1 MKARIPAMRRGLLP
15 AAILTALVP
24 ASAAFAQDGAASGA
38 TTLDRIEVTGSR
50 IRKVDVE
57 TAQPILSISRADIE
71 NQGFQSVGDILQNI
85 AVTGSPALSRSSPLN
100 AGESPGG
107 TYVDL
112 RNLGPERTLVLL
124 NGRRLGVNNDG
135 LQDLATIPS
144 SMVER
149 IEVLKDGASALYGSD
164 AVAGVINVITRRNF
178 DGAEANAYIGQYGEG
193 DGQTQS
199 FDFTIGS
206 VGERSAITFGVQYDE
221 EKPVWARDRWWA
233 LDTYPG
239 PAALEPYS
247 WTMVGARGNIRN
259 PDQPNARAPDAWLV
273 LRDGGDPTNLGDYRA
288 QLDPFD
294 GEYGDSSRAA
304 EQMMVKTGMERLSL
318 FTSASFDLT
327 DNTRFVTDASFNRR
341 ETSVQVAGY
350 PYQSAN
356 VDVQTP
362 ISADSYFN
370 PTGEVLNFRRRGWE
384 VPRTTDRKLDT
395 YRFSGIFEGT
405 FDFGDRFLDW
415 NAGYL
420 YTRGD
425 ATIRARGDFNKLAV
439 AQAVG
444 PSFLNADGVVQC
456 GTPDAPISLG
466 DCIPWSPVLSEG
478 PNSLANPDIQNKFFL
493 WENATSETTTH
504 NYFADVSGV
513 IAALPAGE
521 LGFAAGVEHRKVE
534 GRYSPDAFAQTGNST
549 NLAAQETSGGYSVD
563 EFFLELDVPLL
574 ADLPGAQELS
584 LNVASR
590 YSDYDVFGD
599 TTNSKASFRW
609 RPIEDL
615 LVRGTWA
622 QGFRAPSVSDL
633 YGGVGQ
639 TFDYYSDPCDTVNG
653 VAASNADV
661 YARCAGDIANY
672 AGFVQLGQGGSPAY
686 GGQTGTPFLSGSN
699 PNLTP
704 ETTTSRSLGVV
715 YSPSYVEGLGVSL
728 DWWRTK
734 IDNVITAFT
743 ANGIL
748 RDCYVYDIASQ
759 CQYFTRGED
768 GVVDSLTRIGRNAG
782 YWDVEGFDFEVNY
795 RLPETR
801 FGDFSVNWQSTYYSN
816 FETKADNTEN
826 TTPQPNVGWAG
837 SGIVFRIRSVA
848 NLNWEYGDFGATW
861 TARYFSG
868 FRESCLIESLAEIC
882 NNPGYIDHDGIAYGV
897 NEMGSNTFNDVQ
909 IRWRAPWNATVSF
922 GVNNVFDRE
931 GQVVYAGPSSGFS
944 YYGGFDFGRF
954 TYMKYQQRF

>member
-24 ASAAFAQDGAASGA
+24 ASVTFAQDEAGSGA

-57 TAQPILSISRADIE
+57 TAQPILTISRTDIE
-71 NQGFQSVGDILQNI
+71 KQGFQSVGDILQNI

-149 IEVLKDGASALYGSD
+149 IELLKDGASSLYGSD
-164 AVAGVINVITRRNF
+164 AIAGVINIITRRNF
-178 DGAEANAYIGQYGEG
+178 DGAEANAYVGQYGEG
-193 DGQTQS
+193 DGQVQS

-206 VGERSAITFGVQYDE
+206 VGERSSITFGVQYDKE
-221 EKPVWARDRWWA
+221 DPVWARDRWWA
-233 LDTYPG
+233 IDSYPG
-239 PAALEPYS
+239 YPSYS
-247 WTMVGARGNIRN
+247 YTSVGAIGNIRN
-259 PDQPNARAPDAWLV
+259 PANPGQWLV
-273 LRDGGDPTNLGDYRA
+273 LRDGGDPTNLADYRPQVGGA
-288 QLDPFD
+288 
-294 GEYGDSSRAA
+294 GGDTSNAA
-304 EQMMVKTGMERLSL
+304 EQMMVKTGMERTSIY
-318 FTSASFDLT
+318 TSADFDLT
-327 DNTRFVTDASFNRR
+327 DNIRFVADASFNRR

-350 PYQSAN
+350 PYQSAA

-362 ISADSYFN
+362 MSPDSYFN
-370 PTGEVLNFRRRGWE
+370 PTGASLDFRRRGWE
-384 VPRTTDRKLDT
+384 VPRTTDRRLDT
-395 YRFSGIFEGT
+395 YRFSGVFEGT

-415 NAGYL
+415 DAGYL

-425 ATIRARGDFNKLAV
+425 ATIRGRGDFNKLAV

-444 PSFLNADGVVQC
+444 PSFLNGDGVVQC
-456 GTPDAPISLG
+456 GTPDAPIALA
-466 DCIPWSPVLSEG
+466 DCTPWSPVLSDG
-478 PNSLANPDIQNKFFL
+478 QYSLANPDIQNRFFL
-493 WENATSETTTH
+493 MENATSETTTH
-504 NYFADVSGV
+504 NYFANVSGV
-513 IAALPAGE
+513 IATLPAGE
-521 LGFAAGVEHRKVE
+521 FGFAAGVEHRKVE

-563 EFFLELDVPLL
+563 EVYLELDIPLL
-574 ADLPGAQELS
+574 ADLPGAQELA

-609 RPIEDL
+609 RPIEDV

-622 QGFRAPSVSDL
+622 QGFRAPSISDL

-639 TFDYYSDPCDTVNG
+639 TFDYYVDPCDG
-653 VAASNADV
+653 VSGAASNNPDV
-661 YARCAGDIANY
+661 FARCAAAIPGY
-672 AGFVQLGQGGSPAY
+672 ATIGPDGGPYQQVGQGGGIAY

-699 PNLTP
+699 PELTP
-704 ETTTSRSLGVV
+704 ETSTSRSLGIV
-715 YSPSYVEGLGVSL
+715 YSPSYVEGLNVSL

-734 IDNVITAFT
+734 IDNVVTAFS
-743 ANGIL
+743 ASGIL
-748 RDCYVYDIASQ
+748 NDCYLYDIASQ
-759 CQYFTRGED
+759 CQYFTRDEN
-768 GVVDSLTRIGRNAG
+768 GVVDSLIRTGRNAG

-795 RLPETR
+795 TLPETR
-801 FGDFSVNWQSTYYSN
+801 FGTFGVNWQNTYYSN
-816 FETKADNTEN
+816 FEIKADDTTNTDPA
-826 TTPQPNVGWAG
+826 PQVSFG
-837 SGIVFRIRSVA
+837 STFRIRSVA
-848 NLNWEYGDFGATW
+848 SLNWEYGDFGATW
-861 TARYFSG
+861 TARYFSKI
-868 FRESCLIESLAEIC
+868 REECYFSEPCSDLDYVDYQGNSFPI
-882 NNPGYIDHDGIAYGV
+882 
-897 NEMGSNTFNDVQ
+897 NETGSNTFNDVQ
-909 IRWRAPWNATVSF
+909 VRWQAPWNATVSV

-931 GQVVYAGPSSGFS
+931 GPVLYTAPNSGFA
-944 YYGGFDFGRF
+944 YYGGFDIGRF
-954 TYMKYQQRF
+954 AYMKYQQRF